1 MEGERKL
8 KKLLIRIATLSCI
21 IVICFSSVAGCS
33 KKNEEESEN
42 ILSNKYY
49 MGVVDFSVQV
59 IKFNDDYV
67 VEWIDCG
74 FGRSEDK
81 RTKYYGTYE
90 IDGRV
95 LKITLSGQSSGD
107 ISSAIGITVESVLPM
122 EDFLRWLSLIVIVLR
137 NCRKLQI
144 WMGCLQS

>member
-49 MGVVDFSVQV
+49 MGAVDFSVQV

-90 IDGRV
+90 IDGRG
-95 LKITLSGQSSGD
+95 LKITLSGQSEKVCVIHNEGETITIDGEEFDLCD
-107 ISSAIGITVESVLPM
+107 IET
-122 EDFLRWLSLIVIVLR
+122 LSEETQ
-137 NCRKLQI
+137 KKFD
-144 WMGCLQS
+144 